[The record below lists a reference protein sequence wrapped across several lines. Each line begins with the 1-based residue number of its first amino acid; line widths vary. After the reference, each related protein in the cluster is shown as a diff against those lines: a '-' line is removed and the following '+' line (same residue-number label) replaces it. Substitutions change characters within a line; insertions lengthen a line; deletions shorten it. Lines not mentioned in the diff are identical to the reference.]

1 MSKIVASAAIR
12 GAHSWAEEAE
22 AALKQAIEEKGE
34 DQKLELPETA
44 FYLPMAYS
52 LLGMETKTL
61 GDANK
66 IMARVRDL
74 LPEVPSEHVWLPYLG
89 TTLDAGITTLLSTE
103 VITALRYLRGEM
115 PAEGDQ
121 GFISDTILRALGI
134 QLVDGRMP
142 GAAAI
147 LGSAPTNEIAV
158 NVVRELQQ
166 RNILIFLCD
175 DTNGKTMRQQLEE
188 ENVELGWDT
197 YIVPLGPD
205 LASGIYALNWAMRG
219 ALTFGGHKR
228 GEFVKCLEYERDRVF
243 AFGLVFGEVTDRRY
257 AVGAGAINMGFC
269 VIADTEIP
277 EVRPT
282 GVTLFEAL
290 VHETDYD
297 KIVPTCIQ
305 TRGVKVKIEKVPI
318 PVSYAAAFEGERV
331 RKDDLA
337 VEMGGKK
344 STACEFLRM
353 RELDEV
359 KDGKI
364 TVVGDDFDSVEDGG
378 ALNLA
383 IYAEVAGRKM
393 QTDFEPILE
402 RQIHHLING
411 AMGVMHVG
419 QRDIVWIRISKDAKG
434 KGFQVRHLGDIIHA
448 KLLQNFPGIVDK
460 VQVTIYTEK
469 AEVEKVLAEA
479 KVSYAERDARV
490 AGMTDESVDTF
501 YSCTLCQSFAPTH
514 VCIISPER
522 LGLCGAYNWLDG
534 KAAFEINPTGPNQP
548 VEKGDTIDEEKGQ
561 WTNVNAFVSQKS
573 NKKVERFN
581 AYSMMEDPMTSCGCF
596 ECIVAIVPEANGV
609 MIVNREYPGMTPS
622 GMPFSTLASTTG
634 GGLQTPGFLGVGKM
648 YITSKKFISADGGL
662 GRIVWMPKGLKETIR
677 ENLEER
683 SKELGLDD
691 FYDKIADETICDNAA
706 DLVPHLE
713 KVSHPALTMPP
724 MF

>member
-12 GAHSWAEEAE
+12 GAHLWVEEAE

-34 DQKLELPETA
+34 DAKLEFPETA
-44 FYLPMAYS
+44 FHLPMAYS
-52 LLGMETKTL
+52 LLGMEAKTL

-66 IMARVRDL
+66 IMTRTRDL
-74 LPEVPSEHVWLPYLG
+74 LPEVPSEKVWLPYLG
-89 TTLDAGITTLLSTE
+89 ATLDAGIATLFSTE
-103 VITALRYLRGEM
+103 VITALRYYRGEL

-142 GAAAI
+142 GFAAI

-158 NVVRELQQ
+158 NVVRQFQE
-166 RNILIFLCD
+166 RNILTFLLD

-188 ENVELGWDT
+188 EDVELGWDT
-197 YIVPLGPD
+197 YIVSLGPD

-219 ALTFGGHKR
+219 ALTFGGNKK
-228 GEFVKCLEYERDRVF
+228 GEFVKCLEYQRDRVF
-243 AFGLVFGEVTDRRY
+243 AFGLVFGEVTDKRY

-277 EVRPT
+277 EIRPS

-290 VHETDYD
+290 VHETDYE

-305 TRGVKVKIEKVPI
+305 TRGVKVKIEEVPI
-318 PVSYAAAFEGERV
+318 PVSYAAAYEGERV

-344 STACEFLRM
+344 STACELLKM
-353 RELDEV
+353 KELDEV
-359 KDGKI
+359 EDGKI
-364 TVVGDDFDSVEDGG
+364 VVIGDDFGDLEDGA

-383 IYAEVAGRKM
+383 IHVEVAGRKM

-419 QRDIVWIRISKDAKG
+419 QRDIVWIRVSKDAKA
-434 KGFQVRHLGDIIHA
+434 KGFTARHLGDIIHV
-448 KLLQNFPGIVDK
+448 KLLDNFAGIVDK
-460 VQVTIYTEK
+460 VQVTIYTNKDDVQKLLE
-469 AEVEKVLAEA
+469 EA
-479 KVSYAERDARV
+479 KVSYGERDARV
-490 AGMTDESVDTF
+490 SGMTDESVDTF

-548 VEKGDTIDEEKGQ
+548 IEKGDTIEAEKGQ
-561 WTNVNAFVSQKS
+561 WVNVNAFVSQKS

-609 MIVNREYPGMTPS
+609 MVVNREYPGMTPS

-648 YITSKKFISADGGL
+648 YLTSRKFISADGGL
-662 GRIVWMPKGLKETIR
+662 ARIVWMPKELKETIR
-677 ENLEER
+677 ENLEKRAE
-683 SKELGLDD
+683 ELELDG
-691 FYDKIADETICDNAA
+691 FLDKIADETVCDNAE
-706 DLVPHLE
+706 DLMPYLE
-713 KVSHPALTMPP
+713 KVGHPALAMPP

>member
-12 GAHSWAEEAE
+12 GAHSWVEEAE
-22 AALKQAIEEKGE
+22 AALKQTIEEKSE
-34 DQKLELPETA
+34 SQKLEFPETA
-44 FYLPMAYS
+44 FFLPMAYA
-52 LLGMETKTL
+52 LLGMEVKDL
-61 GDANK
+61 GGAK
-66 IMARVRDL
+66 KAMARAREL
-74 LPEVPSEHVWLPYLG
+74 LPPVPSENVWLPYLG
-89 TTLDAGITTLLSTE
+89 PTLDAGISTLLATE
-103 VITALRYLRGEM
+103 MITALRYLRGEL
-115 PAEGDQ
+115 PAAGDQ
-121 GFISDTILRALGI
+121 GFISDTILRSLGI

-142 GAAAI
+142 GFAAI

-158 NVVRELQQ
+158 KVVRELQQ

-175 DTNGKTMRQQLEE
+175 HNNGTTMRQQLEQE
-188 ENVELGWDT
+188 KVELGWDT

-228 GEFVKCLEYERDRVF
+228 GEFVKCLEYQRDRVF

-269 VIADTEIP
+269 VIADTNIP
-277 EVRPT
+277 EIRPS

-290 VHETDYD
+290 VRERDYE

-331 RKDDLA
+331 RKEQLA
-337 VEMGGKK
+337 VEFGGKG
-344 STACEFLRM
+344 SLACELLKM
-353 RELDEV
+353 KPLSEV
-359 KDGKI
+359 EDGKI
-364 TVVGDDFDSVEDGG
+364 TVIGPDLDTVPDGKS
-378 ALNLA
+378 LPLA
-383 IYAEVAGRKM
+383 IMVEVAGRKM

-419 QRDIVWIRISKDAKG
+419 QRDIVWIRVSKDAKA
-434 KGFQVRHLGDIIHA
+434 KGFRMRHFGDILHA
-448 KLLQNFPGIVDK
+448 KLLQNFPAIADK
-460 VQVTIYTEK
+460 VQVTIYTKKED
-469 AEVEKVLAEA
+469 AERILAEA
-479 KVSYAERDARV
+479 RKSYAERDARV

-548 VEKGDTIDEEKGQ
+548 VEKGETIDTVKGQ
-561 WTNVNAFVSQKS
+561 WENVNKFVYAKS
-573 NKKVERFN
+573 GKKVERFN

-596 ECIVAIVPEANGV
+596 ECIVAIVPEANGI

-634 GGLQTPGFLGVGKM
+634 GGLQTPGFLGVGKL

-662 GRIVWMPKGLKETIR
+662 ARIVWMPKQLKETIR
-677 ENLEER
+677 ERLETR
-683 SKELGLDD
+683 AKELGLDD
-691 FYDKIADETICDNAA
+691 FYNKIADETVCDNAA
-706 DLVPHLE
+706 DLLPFLE
-713 KVSHPALTMPP
+713 KVGHPALTMPP

>member
-1 MSKIVASAAIR
+1 V
-12 GAHSWAEEAE
+12 
-22 AALKQAIEEKGE
+22 
-34 DQKLELPETA
+34 
-44 FYLPMAYS
+44 
-52 LLGMETKTL
+52 
-61 GDANK
+61 
-66 IMARVRDL
+66 
-74 LPEVPSEHVWLPYLG
+74 
-89 TTLDAGITTLLSTE
+89 
-103 VITALRYLRGEM
+103 
-115 PAEGDQ
+115 
-121 GFISDTILRALGI
+121 
-134 QLVDGRMP
+134 
-142 GAAAI
+142 
-147 LGSAPTNEIAV
+147 
-158 NVVRELQQ
+158 
-166 RNILIFLCD
+166 FLCD
-175 DTNGKTMRQQLEE
+175 HNNGTTMRQQLEQ

-205 LASGIYALNWAMRG
+205 LVSGIYALNWAMRG

-228 GEFVKCLEYERDRVF
+228 GEFVKCLEYQRDRVF

-277 EVRPT
+277 EIRPS

-290 VHETDYD
+290 VHETDYE

-318 PVSYAAAFEGERV
+318 PVNYAAAFEGERV
-331 RKDDLA
+331 RKEQLA
-337 VEMGGKK
+337 VEFGGKK
-344 STACEFLRM
+344 STACEWLRM
-353 RELDEV
+353 KELNEV
-359 KDGKI
+359 EDGKI
-364 TVVGDDFDSVEDGG
+364 TVVGPDLDTVEDGG

-383 IYAEVAGRKM
+383 IAVDVAGRKM
-393 QTDFEPILE
+393 QHDFEPILE

-419 QRDIVWIRISKDAKG
+419 QRDIVWIRISKDAKE
-434 KGFQVRHLGDIIHA
+434 KGFRVRHLGDIVHA
-448 KLLQNFPGIVDK
+448 KLLQNFPAIADK

-469 AEVEKVLAEA
+469 DKVLKLLEEA
-479 KVSYAERDARV
+479 KKSYAERDARV

-501 YSCTLCQSFAPTH
+501 YSCTLCQSFAPNH

-548 VEKGDTIDEEKGQ
+548 VEKGDVIEAEKGQ
-561 WTNVNAFVSQKS
+561 WDNVNKFVYQKS
-573 NKKVERFN
+573 SKKIERFN
-581 AYSMMEDPMTSCGCF
+581 AYSMMQDPMTSCGCF

-662 GRIVWMPKGLKETIR
+662 ARIVWMPKDLKETIR
-677 ENLEER
+677 EPLEER
-683 SKELGLDD
+683 AKELGLDD
-691 FYDKIADETICDNAA
+691 FLNKIADETVCDNAA
-706 DLVPHLE
+706 DLLPYLE
-713 KVSHPALTMPP
+713 KVGHPALTMPP

>member
-12 GAHSWAEEAE
+12 GAHSWVEEAE
-22 AALKQAIEEKGE
+22 ADLKKAIEEKGE
-34 DQKLELPETA
+34 DQKIEFPQTA
-44 FYLPMAYS
+44 FFLPMAYS
-52 LLGMETKTL
+52 LLGMEAKTL
-61 GDANK
+61 GDMKK
-66 IMARVRDL
+66 IITRARDL
-74 LPEVPSEHVWLPYLG
+74 LPEVPSEKVWLPYLG
-89 TTLDAGITTLLSTE
+89 TTLDAGIATLLSTE
-103 VITALRYLRGEM
+103 AITALRYVNGWA

-121 GFISDTILRALGI
+121 GFISDTILRSLGI

-142 GAAAI
+142 GFAAI

-175 DTNGKTMRQQLEE
+175 HNNGTTMRQQLEE
-188 ENVELGWDT
+188 EGVELGWDT
-197 YIVPLGPD
+197 YIVPLGSD
-205 LASGIYALNWAMRG
+205 LVSGIFALNWAMRG

-228 GEFVKCLEYERDRVF
+228 GEFVKCLEYQRDRVF

-277 EVRPT
+277 EIRPS

-290 VHETDYD
+290 VHETDYE

-305 TRGVKVKIEKVPI
+305 TRGVKVKIEEVPI
-318 PVSYAAAFEGERV
+318 PVNYAAAFEGERV
-331 RKDDLA
+331 RKADLA

-344 STACEFLRM
+344 STACELLHM
-353 RELDEV
+353 KELDEV
-359 KDGKI
+359 EDGKI
-364 TVVGDDFDSVEDGG
+364 TVFGDDFDSVEDGG

-383 IYAEVAGRKM
+383 IYVEVAGRKM
-393 QTDFEPILE
+393 QVDFEPILE

-411 AMGVMHVG
+411 AMGIMHVG
-419 QRDIVWIRISKDAKG
+419 QRDIVWIRVSKDAKE
-434 KGFQVRHLGDIIHA
+434 KGFRARHLGDIIHA
-448 KLLQNFPGIVDK
+448 KLLENFSGIVDK

-469 AEVEKVLAEA
+469 DKVEDLLARARE
-479 KVSYAERDARV
+479 SYAERDARV

-534 KAAFEINPTGPNQP
+534 KAAYEINPTGPNQP
-548 VEKGDTIDEEKGQ
+548 VVKGDVIDAEKGQ
-561 WTNVNAFVSQKS
+561 WENINTFVNQKS

-662 GRIVWMPKGLKETIR
+662 GRIVWMPKELKETIR
-677 ENLEER
+677 EALEKRAE
-683 SKELGLDD
+683 ELGLDD
-691 FYDKIADETICDNAA
+691 FFNKIADETVCDNAA
-706 DLVPHLE
+706 DLLPFLE
-713 KVSHPALTMPP
+713 KVGHPALSMPP

>member
-1 MSKIVASAAIR
+1 MSKIVASAVIR
-12 GAHSWAEEAE
+12 GAHSWAQEAD

-34 DQKLELPETA
+34 DQKLEFPGTA
-44 FYLPMAYS
+44 FALPMAYS
-52 LLGMETKTL
+52 LLGLEAKTL
-61 GDANK
+61 GDAK
-66 IMARVRDL
+66 TIMGHVQSIM
-74 LPEVPSEHVWLPYLG
+74 PEVPSDKIWLPYLG

-103 VITALRYLRGEM
+103 VITALRYLRNEL

-121 GFISDTILRALGI
+121 GFISDTILRQLGI

-142 GAAAI
+142 GFAAI

-158 NVVRELQQ
+158 ETVRGFQQ
-166 RNILIFLCD
+166 RNILSFLLD

-188 ENVELGWDT
+188 EDVELGWDT

-219 ALTFGGHKR
+219 ALTFGGMKR
-228 GEFVKCLEYERDRVF
+228 GEFVKCLEYQRDRVF

-269 VIADTEIP
+269 VIADTDIP
-277 EVRPT
+277 EIRPT

-290 VHETDYD
+290 VQETDHS
-297 KIVPTCIQ
+297 KLVSTCIQ
-305 TRGVKVKIEKVPI
+305 TRGVKVKIEEVPI

-331 RKDDLA
+331 RKADLA

-344 STACEFLRM
+344 STACELLKM
-353 RELDEV
+353 KELDEV
-359 KDGKI
+359 EDGKI
-364 TVVGDDFDSVEDGG
+364 TVIGDDFDSVEEAGS
-378 ALNLA
+378 LNLA

-411 AMGVMHVG
+411 AMGIMHVG
-419 QRDIVWIRISKDAKG
+419 QRDIVWIRISKDAKE
-434 KGFQVRHLGDIIHA
+434 KGFTAKHLGEILHA
-448 KLLQNFPGIVDK
+448 KLLQNFPGIVDN
-460 VQVTIYTEK
+460 VQVTIYTGK
-469 AEVEKVLAEA
+469 DDVEKVLAEA
-479 KVSYAERDARV
+479 KISYAERDARV

-548 VEKGDTIDEEKGQ
+548 IEKGDTIDEAKGQ
-561 WTNVNAFVSQKS
+561 WTNVNAFVSAKS

-609 MIVNREYPGMTPS
+609 MVVNREFPGMTPS

-648 YITSKKFISADGGL
+648 YITSSKFISADGGL
-662 GRIVWMPKGLKETIR
+662 GRIVWMPKELKEIIKESLDTR
-677 ENLEER
+677 AE
-683 SKELGLDD
+683 ELGLDD
-691 FYDKIADETICDNAA
+691 FYDKIADETICESA
-706 DLVPHLE
+706 DELVGHLE
-713 KVSHPALTMPP
+713 KVGHPALTMDP